1 MNNGLVEMQKEL
13 TEKVGRRVAVMEQEG
28 LALPKNYNYQ
38 NALKSAFFELD
49 KVRGI
54 ERCTQASI
62 ANALLNM
69 ITQGL
74 SPAKTQCYFIAY
86 GNELQMQ
93 RSYFGTVAAL
103 KRLEDVEKISAEV
116 IHEGDVFEIGANAEM
131 ETIVKTF
138 EPKFENQD
146 KPLVGAF
153 AMIKKTDGTVS
164 FTIMTKREIDQS
176 WSQSRNKA
184 NAVQQNFS
192 QEMAK
197 RTVLNRAAKMFINTS
212 DDSDLLSGAINQTTE
227 NEYDDDR
234 NERRDVTP
242 KDKQAENL
250 FTQALE
256 QPVEQPK
263 EEPKEK
269 PKAKKTKAKTAP
281 KTTKK
286 TTAKKATPKK
296 VEAVEVKEKTKAT
309 AVTEEKDELSKVI
322 DEINSEE
329 PEEQTELLNHWNEP
343 AQESGWGVPTPA
355 SED

>member
-1 MNNGLVEMQKEL
+1 MNNQLVEMQKEL

-54 ERCTQASI
+54 ENCTQASI
-62 ANALLNM
+62 ANSLLNM

-86 GNELQMQ
+86 GKELQMQ

-103 KRLEDVEKISAEV
+103 KRLEDIDKISAEV
-116 IHEGDVFEIGANAEM
+116 IHEGDVFEIGSNAEM
-131 ETIVKTF
+131 ETIVKKF

-146 KPLVGAF
+146 KPLIGAF
-153 AMIKKTDGTVS
+153 AMIKKTDGTIS
-164 FTIMTKREIDQS
+164 FTIMTKKEIDQS
-176 WSQSRNKA
+176 WRQSRNKT
-184 NAVQQNFS
+184 NMVQQNFS

-234 NERRDVTP
+234 NERKDVTP
-242 KDKQAENL
+242 KDEQAKSL

-256 QPVEQPK
+256 QPQKAPQEQKEESKVITPKPKEKATHKATATKK
-263 EEPKEK
+263 EEPK
-269 PKAKKTKAKTAP
+269 P
-281 KTTKK
+281 
-286 TTAKKATPKK
+286 
-296 VEAVEVKEKTKAT
+296 VEAVEVKET
-309 AVTEEKDELSKVI
+309 AVAKEEKVSDEKTDDLAKVI
-322 DEINSEE
+322 DEVNNEE
-329 PEEQTELLNHWNEP
+329 PDENQTELFNHWGEPTNE
-343 AQESGWGVPTPA
+343 E
-355 SED
+355 

>member
-1 MNNGLVEMQKEL
+1 MNNQLVEMQKEL

-54 ERCTQASI
+54 ENCTQASI
-62 ANALLNM
+62 ANSLLNM

-86 GNELQMQ
+86 GKELQMQ

-103 KRLEDVEKISAEV
+103 KRLEDIDKISAEV
-116 IHEGDVFEIGANAEM
+116 IHEGDVFEIGSNDEM
-131 ETIVKTF
+131 ETIVKKF

-146 KPLVGAF
+146 KPLIGAF
-153 AMIKKTDGTVS
+153 AMIKKTDGTIS
-164 FTIMTKREIDQS
+164 FTIMTKKEIDQS
-176 WSQSRNKA
+176 WRQSRNKT
-184 NAVQQNFS
+184 NMVQQNFG

-234 NERRDVTP
+234 NERKDVTP
-242 KDKQAENL
+242 KDEQAKNL

-256 QPVEQPK
+256 QPRKAPQEQKEESKVITPKPKKKATHKATATKK
-263 EEPKEK
+263 EEPKQ
-269 PKAKKTKAKTAP
+269 
-281 KTTKK
+281 
-286 TTAKKATPKK
+286 
-296 VEAVEVKEKTKAT
+296 VEAVEVKET
-309 AVTEEKDELSKVI
+309 AVAKEEKVSDEKTDDLAKVI
-322 DEINSEE
+322 DEVNNEE
-329 PEEQTELLNHWNEP
+329 SDENQTELFNHWGEPTNE
-343 AQESGWGVPTPA
+343 E
-355 SED
+355 

>member
-1 MNNGLVEMQKEL
+1 MNNQLVEMQKEL

-54 ERCTQASI
+54 ENCTQASI
-62 ANALLNM
+62 ANSLLNM

-86 GNELQMQ
+86 GKELQMQ

-116 IHEGDVFEIGANAEM
+116 IHEGDVFEIGSNDEM
-131 ETIVKTF
+131 ETIVKKF

-146 KPLVGAF
+146 KPLIGAF

-164 FTIMTKREIDQS
+164 FTIMTKKEIDQS
-176 WSQSRNKA
+176 WRQSRNKT
-184 NAVQQNFS
+184 NMVQQNFS

-234 NERRDVTP
+234 NERKDVTP
-242 KDKQAENL
+242 KDEQAKNL

-256 QPVEQPK
+256 QPQKAPQEQKEESKVITPKPKKKATHKTTATKK
-263 EEPKEK
+263 EEPKS
-269 PKAKKTKAKTAP
+269 
-281 KTTKK
+281 
-286 TTAKKATPKK
+286 
-296 VEAVEVKEKTKAT
+296 VEAVEVKET
-309 AVTEEKDELSKVI
+309 AVAKEEKASDEKADDLAKVI
-322 DEINSEE
+322 DEVNNEE
-329 PEEQTELLNHWNEP
+329 PDENQTELFNHWGEPTNE
-343 AQESGWGVPTPA
+343 E
-355 SED
+355 

>member
-1 MNNGLVEMQKEL
+1 MQKEL

-54 ERCTQASI
+54 ENCTQASI
-62 ANALLNM
+62 ANSLLNM

-86 GNELQMQ
+86 GKELQMQ

-116 IHEGDVFEIGANAEM
+116 IHEGDVFEIGSNDEM
-131 ETIVKTF
+131 ETIVKKF

-146 KPLVGAF
+146 KPLIGAF

-164 FTIMTKREIDQS
+164 FTIMTKKEIDQS
-176 WSQSRNKA
+176 WRQSRNKT
-184 NAVQQNFS
+184 NMVQQNFS

-242 KDKQAENL
+242 KDEQAKNL

-256 QPVEQPK
+256 QPQKAPQEQKEESKVITPKPKKKATHKTKAAKK
-263 EEPKEK
+263 EEPKS
-269 PKAKKTKAKTAP
+269 
-281 KTTKK
+281 
-286 TTAKKATPKK
+286 
-296 VEAVEVKEKTKAT
+296 VEAVEVKET
-309 AVTEEKDELSKVI
+309 AVAEEKVLDEKTDGLAKVI
-322 DEINSEE
+322 DEVNNEE
-329 PEEQTELLNHWNEP
+329 PDENQTELFNHWGEPTNE
-343 AQESGWGVPTPA
+343 E
-355 SED
+355 

>member
-1 MNNGLVEMQKEL
+1 MNNQLVEMQKEL

-54 ERCTQASI
+54 ENCTQASI
-62 ANALLNM
+62 ANSLLNM

-86 GNELQMQ
+86 GKELQMQ

-103 KRLEDVEKISAEV
+103 KRLEDIDKISAEV
-116 IHEGDVFEIGANAEM
+116 IHEGDVFEIGSNAEM
-131 ETIVKTF
+131 ETIVKEF

-146 KPLVGAF
+146 KPLIGAF
-153 AMIKKTDGTVS
+153 AMIKKTDGTIS
-164 FTIMTKREIDQS
+164 FTIMTKKEIDQS
-176 WSQSRNKA
+176 WRQSRNKT
-184 NAVQQNFS
+184 NMVQQNFG

-234 NERRDVTP
+234 NERKDVTP
-242 KDKQAENL
+242 KDEQAKNL

-256 QPVEQPK
+256 QPQKAPQEQK
-263 EEPKEK
+263 EESKVITPKPKEK
-269 PKAKKTKAKTAP
+269 VTH
-281 KTTKK
+281 K
-286 TTAKKATPKK
+286 TTATKKAEPKP
-296 VEAVEVKEKTKAT
+296 VEAVEVKET
-309 AVTEEKDELSKVI
+309 AVAKEEKASDEKTDDLAKVI
-322 DEINSEE
+322 DEVNNEE
-329 PEEQTELLNHWNEP
+329 LDENQTELFNHWGEPTNE
-343 AQESGWGVPTPA
+343 E
-355 SED
+355 